1 MAFLESRQRSL
12 SLRSGACHS
21 WYSWVLA
28 GVAILVLT
36 ITSSSVMAAGK
47 FASMLVDA
55 ETGQVLNE
63 VSADEPRYPASL
75 TKMMTLYM
83 AFEALDNGRW
93 DRQQPLWVSDHA
105 ASQPP
110 TKLGLRPGQSIELQ
124 DAVLAL
130 VTKSANDAA
139 AVIAENLA
147 GTESTFAARMTA
159 KARALGMSRTTF
171 RNASGLPDPDQI
183 TTARD
188 MTTLAMA
195 LLYHFPHHYHYFGTQ
210 SFYWRGRAFANHNHM
225 LHTYYGVDGI
235 KTGYTRASGFN
246 LVASAQRDGRRLL
259 GVVLGAPSPA
269 TRSAIMGDL
278 FDQAFLGSTSVEV
291 ANLSRYANTAAGG
304 ADEADSGPSAA
315 YSSLAPARA
324 AYTAP
329 ARSARAAA
337 PARRATV
344 ARAAPRASTKTVAA
358 ASRRAPVTQ
367 SAQRGRSTAKA
378 VAAKPAPARVAA
390 ARAVPARTASKP
402 AVATVT
408 KVVAKPA
415 QAARTTKAVKTVQKA
430 PPPAPRRGK
439 VTAGRSARP
448 S

>member
-1 MAFLESRQRSL
+1 MAFLDSRRRSI
-12 SLRSGACHS
+12 SLQVCAC
-21 WYSWVLA
+21 LL
-28 GVAILVLT
+28 GFT
-36 ITSSSVMAAGK
+36 RVMAALAILMLIADPSPANAGGK

-93 DRQQPLWVSDHA
+93 DRQQELWVSAHA
-105 ASQPP
+105 AAQPP

-139 AVIAENLA
+139 AVIAENLG
-147 GTESTFAARMTA
+147 GTESAFAARMTA
-159 KARALGMSRTTF
+159 KARSLGMSRTTF

-183 TTARD
+183 STARD
-188 MTTLAMA
+188 MATLAMA

-210 SFYWRGRAFANHNHM
+210 TFYWRGRSFANHNHM
-225 LHTYYGVDGI
+225 LHSYYGVDGI

-291 ANLSRYANTAAGG
+291 ANLSHYISPAGSVADSRPAASAVAPTRSADAAPTRSVRARTPARTAAVRTT
-304 ADEADSGPSAA
+304 PRT
-315 YSSLAPARA
+315 PTRA
-324 AYTAP
+324 
-329 ARSARAAA
+329 
-337 PARRATV
+337 
-344 ARAAPRASTKTVAA
+344 VAA
-358 ASRRAPVTQ
+358 ASRRAPVTRTA
-367 SAQRGRSTAKA
+367 SRKPITAKA
-378 VAAKPAPARVAA
+378 VAAKPAQKRAATASAAPARPARKAVAA
-390 ARAVPARTASKP
+390 Q
-402 AVATVT
+402 VT
-408 KVVAKPA
+408 KTTVAKPSPA
-415 QAARTTKAVKTVQKA
+415 VRPAKAVKAVQKA

>member
-1 MAFLESRQRSL
+1 MAFLGSQRRTVG
-12 SLRSGACHS
+12 LRVGAWLLGHHRG
-21 WYSWVLA
+21 VTALA
-28 GVAILVLT
+28 MAIL
-36 ITSSSVMAAGK
+36 IAAASPAAAGGK

-83 AFEALDNGRW
+83 AFEALDTGRW
-93 DRQQPLWVSDHA
+93 EPQQPLWVSAHA

-110 TKLGLRPGQSIELQ
+110 TKLGLRPGQRIELH

-147 GTESTFAARMTA
+147 GTESAFAARMTA

-183 TTARD
+183 STARD
-188 MTTLAMA
+188 MATLAMA

-210 SFYWRGRAFANHNHM
+210 TFYWRGRSFVNHNHM
-225 LHTYYGVDGI
+225 LQSYDGVDGI

-246 LVASAQRDGRRLL
+246 LVASAQRNGRRLL

-269 TRSAIMGDL
+269 TRSAIMSDL
-278 FDQAFLGSTSVEV
+278 FDQAFLGSTSVQV
-291 ANLSRYANTAAGG
+291 ANLSQYISSSAATAA
-304 ADEADSGPSAA
+304 DSRSAA
-315 YSSLAPARA
+315 DVVAPTRPAELVPTRSIRARTSSRP
-324 AYTAP
+324 
-329 ARSARAAA
+329 AAA
-337 PARRATV
+337 RT
-344 ARAAPRASTKTVAA
+344 APRAPTKAFVAR
-358 ASRRAPVTQ
+358 SHRPPVTQ
-367 SAQRGRSTAKA
+367 AALRKRSTARAVAAKPVATRAATVSAVPARPARKA
-378 VAAKPAPARVAA
+378 VAAKVTRTTAAKPSPAARP
-390 ARAVPARTASKP
+390 ARAV
-402 AVATVT
+402 
-408 KVVAKPA
+408 
-415 QAARTTKAVKTVQKA
+415 KAVQKA

-439 VTAGRSARP
+439 VTAGRSAR
-448 S
+448 SS